1 MHQEGAIMVV
11 LAEGLVKRFGGST
24 DTRPIEPVQKTHGF
38 FCCVVIRRWHSKY
51 VVCRR
56 MLLAQLRIYLNIGVI
71 GT

>member
-1 MHQEGAIMVV
+1 MIV

-24 DTRPIEPVQKTHGF
+24 DTRPIEPWFLLLRGHTQMA
-38 FCCVVIRRWHSKY
+38 VIAYSRY

-56 MLLAQLRIYLNIGVI
+56 LLLAQLRDDLNIGVI